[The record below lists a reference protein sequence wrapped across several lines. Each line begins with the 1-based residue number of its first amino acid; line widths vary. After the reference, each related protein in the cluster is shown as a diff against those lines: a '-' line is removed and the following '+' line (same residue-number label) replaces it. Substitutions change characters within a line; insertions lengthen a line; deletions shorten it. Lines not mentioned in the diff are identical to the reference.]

1 MKELRSTVPVTLA
14 RLEGIC
20 VTTETVRVVVMVVR
34 AVEHESSEVMSLGGA
49 LGTSLDGALGTSM
62 REDGAA

>member
-1 MKELRSTVPVTLA
+1 
-14 RLEGIC
+14 
-20 VTTETVRVVVMVVR
+20 VTTETVRVVVIVVR

-49 LGTSLDGALGTSM
+49 LGTALDGALGTSM